1 MKDVLEFI
9 EQNGR
14 EFYNLAGDEQDENDE
29 GQTIMLEIMVT
40 PFFFKKLKELA
51 GSDDMDEI
59 ADLIVEIINDRIL

>member
-40 PFFFKKLKELA
+40 PFLFRKLKEMA

>member
-40 PFFFKKLKELA
+40 PFLFRKLKEMA
-51 GSDDMDEI
+51 GSDEMDEI